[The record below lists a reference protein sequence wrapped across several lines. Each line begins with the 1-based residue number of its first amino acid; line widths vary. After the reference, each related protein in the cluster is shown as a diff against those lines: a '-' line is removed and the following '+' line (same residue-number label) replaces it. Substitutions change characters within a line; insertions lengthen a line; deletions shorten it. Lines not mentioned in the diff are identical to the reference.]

1 MCMISMTCTKNL
13 KNVIQIGIVVND
25 VENVARKWCM
35 ILGLEKP
42 KIIETDDWSK
52 TKAMYRGKPAGKAK
66 LAFIELDNIV
76 IELIEPID
84 GDSTWSTYLKN
95 YGQGVHHIAFKVEN
109 VDECIEKLKNIG
121 GDIEQLGYFEN
132 GMYIYVDTRKS
143 LGTVIEFLKF
153 FDN

>member
-13 KNVIQIGIVVND
+13 KNVVQIGIVVD
-25 VENVARKWCM
+25 DIEDVARKWCK

-42 KIIETDDWSK
+42 KIIETDDWNK

-84 GDSTWSTYLKN
+84 GDSTWSTYIKN

-109 VDECIEKLKNIG
+109 VDECIEKLKDIG

-132 GMYIYVDTRKS
+132 GIYIYMDTRKS
-143 LGTVIEFLKF
+143 LGTVIELLKF
-153 FDN
+153 FNN

>member
-1 MCMISMTCTKNL
+1 MTCTKNL
-13 KNVIQIGIVVND
+13 KNVVQIGIVVD
-25 VENVARKWCM
+25 DIEDVARKWCK

-42 KIIETDDWSK
+42 KIIETDDWNK

-84 GDSTWSTYLKN
+84 GDSTWSTYIKN

-109 VDECIEKLKNIG
+109 VDECIEKLKDIG

-132 GMYIYVDTRKS
+132 GIYIYMDTRKS
-143 LGTVIEFLKF
+143 LGTVIELLKF
-153 FDN
+153 FNN

>member
-1 MCMISMTCTKNL
+1 MISMTCTKNL
-13 KNVIQIGIVVND
+13 KNVVQIGIVVD
-25 VENVARKWCM
+25 DIEDVARKWCK

-42 KIIETDDWSK
+42 KIIETDDWNK

-84 GDSTWSTYLKN
+84 GDSTWSTYIKN

-109 VDECIEKLKNIG
+109 VDECIEKLKDIG

-132 GMYIYVDTRKS
+132 GIYIYMDTRKS
-143 LGTVIEFLKF
+143 LGTVIELLKF
-153 FDN
+153 FNN